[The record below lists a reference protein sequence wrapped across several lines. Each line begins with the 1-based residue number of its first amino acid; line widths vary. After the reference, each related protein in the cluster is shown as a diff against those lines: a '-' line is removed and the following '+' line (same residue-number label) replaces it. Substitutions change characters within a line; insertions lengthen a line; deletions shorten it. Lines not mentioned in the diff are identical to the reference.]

1 MKHLEE
7 PLSMPEIQPSG
18 QDSHESQGD
27 EQNTPANDTPL
38 ADSGSISIS
47 SNDTR
52 KVSQKDI
59 VLVQNLIEHCLQLY
73 MNKDEVVKT
82 LLNQAKIEP
91 AFTALVW
98 QKLEEENAEFFKAY
112 YTRLK
117 LKKQIIMFN
126 HLLEHQ
132 YHLMKYPAPP
142 KVPMVPM
149 QNGVHHMPGNFSF
162 QTSVTAVN
170 KLPMGYPVLQQP
182 PMPAAAHQSHLD
194 SMGHGLSSCHV
205 VNGVPAHSNFHPM
218 RMNSG
223 SDMGMEST
231 SAYAAPTIPPTSAMS
246 SMSEMAMSPAS
257 VASNGQFP
265 FTSSDISG
273 MGLEASVLDNT
284 FPSDVGSSVGL
295 QLGLDSGDGNGND
308 SLRSFGQIP
317 WNFSLSDLDLS
328 NLADLG
334 ALGNYPGSPFLPSDS
349 DIMLDSPSNDD
360 LVQEFFVDNP
370 VQGQSDEDQKP

>member
-27 EQNTPANDTPL
+27 EQNTPANDTPV
-38 ADSGSISIS
+38 ADSGSVSIS
-47 SNDTR
+47 SNDSR

-98 QKLEEENAEFFKAY
+98 QKLEEENADFFKAY

-142 KVPMVPM
+142 KVPFVPM
-149 QNGVHHMPGNFSF
+149 QNGVHHMP
-162 QTSVTAVN
+162 VN

-182 PMPAAAHQSHLD
+182 PMPVAHQSHLD

-231 SAYAAPTIPPTSAMS
+231 SAYAAPTIPPTSTMS

-265 FTSSDISG
+265 FTPSDISG
-273 MGLEASVLDNT
+273 MGVEASVLDNT
-284 FPSDVGSSVGL
+284 FHSDIGSSVGL

-317 WNFSLSDLDLS
+317 WNFSLSDLTADLS
-328 NLADLG
+328 NLGDLG

-349 DIMLDSPSNDD
+349 DLILDSPSHED
-360 LVQEFFVDNP
+360 LVQDFFVDNP
-370 VQGQSDEDQKP
+370 VQGSQSDEEKP